1 VCHHISTGL
10 YFLTKEEGGGGYFK
24 NHFIMNRCRKTK
36 QETATAHNQKMKSIN
51 FKLFSILT
59 DERTG
64 ARAKQLAILHS
75 WIRRGI
81 QIHMGIFGTNE

>member
-1 VCHHISTGL
+1 MI
-10 YFLTKEEGGGGYFK
+10 
-24 NHFIMNRCRKTK
+24 
-36 QETATAHNQKMKSIN
+36 SIN

-75 WIRRGI
+75 WNRRGV
-81 QIHMGIFGTNE
+81 QLHMGKLGTNE

>member
-1 VCHHISTGL
+1 V
-10 YFLTKEEGGGGYFK
+10 YFK
-24 NHFIMNRCRKTK
+24 NQFITNRRRKTK
-36 QETATAHNQKMKSIN
+36 QETATAHNQKMISIN

-75 WIRRGI
+75 WNRRGV
-81 QIHMGIFGTNE
+81 QLHMGKLGTNE

>member
-1 VCHHISTGL
+1 MESV
-10 YFLTKEEGGGGYFK
+10 
-24 NHFIMNRCRKTK
+24 
-36 QETATAHNQKMKSIN
+36 N

-75 WIRRGI
+75 WNRRGM
-81 QIHMGIFGTNE
+81 QIHKGNLVPMNGTAGGAETK